1 MENNYCLKVCIYLEN
16 SLLIIN
22 HYYHFKNLENY
33 EKCYHL
39 SYKGIH
45 LLLNTKIYYVLNLYL
60 LYIRYILGFP
70 GGSVVNK
77 PPAKQEM
84 RDQSQYQEDPL
95 EGKWQPTPVFLTGK
109 FHGQRSLVDYNPW
122 GCKRV
127 KHNLVTKQQVTYY

>member
-1 MENNYCLKVCIYLEN
+1 MENSYCLKVCIYLEN

-39 SYKGIH
+39 SYKGIY

-60 LYIRYILGFP
+60 LHISYILGFP
-70 GGSVVNK
+70 GGSVVNN

-95 EGKWQPTPVFLTGK
+95 EGEMATHSGILDWEI
-109 FHGQRSLVDYNPW
+109 PW
-122 GCKRV
+122 TEEPGG
-127 KHNLVTKQQVTYY
+127 L